1 MIHQSHPEVLA
12 RLRRAQGHLATVI
25 QMIEAGRPCADLA
38 QQLHA
43 VEKAIGNAKRGLI
56 QDHIDHCLDGA
67 VARSEQRIV
76 AALDVLRAVT
86 ETLAHVDGKT
96 SLVTRSTVWKCGDG
110 VCTAGKANTRD
121 NIMCELV
128 AREVGQLSA
137 FRANGTEFDA
147 EALAKCNTKAR

>member
-12 RLRRAQGHLATVI
+12 RLRRAHGHLATVI

-67 VARSEQRIV
+67 VALGGRSAKDAMSEI
-76 AALDVLRAVT
+76 
-86 ETLAHVDGKT
+86 
-96 SLVTRSTVWKCGDG
+96 
-110 VCTAGKANTRD
+110 KA
-121 NIMCELV
+121 I
-128 AREVGQLSA
+128 
-137 FRANGTEFDA
+137 
-147 EALAKCNTKAR
+147 TKYL